1 MTDEELQEIKA
12 LMEDP
17 VAKWNILSAQFN
29 LKKLMTE
36 VERLRERLSVCAF
49 CGNEIAEGAGG
60 HTSSCYERMLN
71 EREFSSASFRP
82 DGLIVELDKV
92 VVEST
97 PYEKNGQPF
106 YEAYQNSAL
115 FHVITDEVAPE
126 TTQSPVD
133 LAEKWR
139 GVLGEVSTATWW
151 GCARCDA
158 GYDSGPLEQECT
170 CKDSTDVN
178 DDAPQAPSQCQVKS

>member
-139 GVLGEVSTATWW
+139 GVLGEVDSTKWYD
-151 GCARCDA
+151 CARCDA
-158 GYDSGPLEQECT
+158 GYDSGPLAQECT

>member
-1 MTDEELQEIKA
+1 M
-12 LMEDP
+12 
-17 VAKWNILSAQFN
+17 LSQRG
-29 LKKLMTE
+29 LPPE
-36 VERLRERLSVCAF
+36 AF
-49 CGNEIAEGAGG
+49 RCHNPNADSNKI
-60 HTSSCYERMLN
+60 
-71 EREFSSASFRP
+71 
-82 DGLIVELDKV
+82 

-133 LAEKWR
+133 LAVKWR
-139 GVLGEVSTATWW
+139 GVLGEVGTATWW
-151 GCARCDA
+151 DCARCDA

-170 CKDSTDVN
+170 CKDKDNIDRDATQEPIVN
-178 DDAPQAPSQCQVKS
+178 QGGSL